1 MPIMKKTIMEDI
13 SQNEHY
19 YHTTNQKGMQKYHNV
34 YYNLKDTLKHKK
46 IVSQITDQEEFSM
59 PFY

>member
-13 SQNEHY
+13 SQNEPY

-46 IVSQITDQEEFSM
+46 IISQITDQEEFSM